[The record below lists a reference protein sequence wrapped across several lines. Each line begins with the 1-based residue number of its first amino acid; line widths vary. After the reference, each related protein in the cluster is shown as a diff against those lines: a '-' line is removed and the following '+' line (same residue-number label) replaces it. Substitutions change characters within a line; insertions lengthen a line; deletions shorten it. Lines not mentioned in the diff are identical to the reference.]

1 MQNNLKYELM
11 SVLFNLAVLYSQL
24 ALVSNRA
31 TTEGLKTAAN
41 YFSHSAGVFK
51 HMKDVV
57 LPELRMPTPPEDMD
71 ESTLESLMQLQLA
84 QSQECFWQKAVVDGY
99 KDASISKVAA
109 RVSDLYNLAG
119 EAAMKS
125 EAVSSAWI
133 HHMSAKHHHFAAAAQ
148 FRAACDCLEKRKY
161 GEEVARLTD
170 AAVCVNDGLK
180 EGRGGYLS
188 KAVLDDLN
196 GLKKR
201 VEDDLKR
208 AEKDNDVIY
217 LSKSLKPVMCLI
229 CVVLT
234 FQDPVPSKS
243 ELKILER
250 ANMAIARVPA
260 EVANPTEY
268 LGDHAEF
275 GTPLFNKLV
284 PYSVH
289 VAVSIY
295 EERRDRLVNQNI
307 IQELE
312 VLNEKLHEI
321 LSSLNLP
328 GSLQALEKPL
338 GLPGTLVQHAE
349 EIRQADAL
357 SRIQRS
363 FVDIDKLRGGDR
375 AIFEEGKSLLATE
388 EAEDQRLRMKYGTQ
402 RWVRP
407 DSKQDPQGAKLWKQA
422 VDIEGYFGSSTAS
435 DSVVREKYLAVESTL
450 SILAGSDRSLMD
462 AIPQSRKTEISEAV
476 KPALGRLRSAY
487 NDIQRLESRR
497 RRRAE
502 ALREKAK
509 ADDIKPDIMK
519 EAARLERTYPNTQ
532 IVPAHFEDFFEK
544 RLDQMYD
551 GDLAQIEKEAAEQD
565 KMLAD
570 VTRANR
576 DFEAQKKVAGD
587 RGSREREAAL
597 QALDNAYYKYKEIVS
612 NVEVGR
618 KFYNDL
624 SKIVGSFRD
633 RCRDWVGERRKDARG
648 LEE

>member
-1 MQNNLKYELM
+1 M
-11 SVLFNLAVLYSQL
+11 LAD
-24 ALVSNRA
+24 
-31 TTEGLKTAAN
+31 
-41 YFSHSAGVFK
+41 H
-51 HMKDVV
+51 
-57 LPELRMPTPPEDMD
+57 
-71 ESTLESLMQLQLA
+71 
-84 QSQECFWQKAVVDGY
+84 
-99 KDASISKVAA
+99 
-109 RVSDLYNLAG
+109 
-119 EAAMKS
+119 
-125 EAVSSAWI
+125 
-133 HHMSAKHHHFAAAAQ
+133 
-148 FRAACDCLEKRKY
+148 
-161 GEEVARLTD
+161 
-170 AAVCVNDGLK
+170 
-180 EGRGGYLS
+180 
-188 KAVLDDLN
+188 
-196 GLKKR
+196 
-201 VEDDLKR
+201 
-208 AEKDNDVIY
+208 
-217 LSKSLKPVMCLI
+217 
-229 CVVLT
+229 
-234 FQDPVPSKS
+234 VPAKS
-243 ELKILER
+243 ELRILDR
-250 ANMAIARVPA
+250 ANMAVARVPP
-260 EVANPTEY
+260 EIANPTEY
-268 LGDHAEF
+268 LGDHADF
-275 GTPLFNKLV
+275 GPPLFSKLV

-363 FVDIDKLRGGDR
+363 FVDIDKLRSSNR
-375 AIFEEGKSLLATE
+375 ATFEEGKSLLATE
-388 EAEDQRLRMKYGTQ
+388 EEEDQKLRIKYGTQ
-402 RWVRP
+402 SWMRP
-407 DSKQDPQGAKLWKQA
+407 TSKEDPQGAKLWKQA
-422 VDIEGYFGSSTAS
+422 TDIEGYFASSTSS
-435 DSVVREKYLAVESTL
+435 DGVVREKYLAVESTL

-462 AIPQSRKTEISEAV
+462 AIPQSRRTEIPEAV
-476 KPALGRLRSAY
+476 KPALGRLRGAY

-544 RLDQMYD
+544 RLDSMYEA
-551 GDLAQIEKEAAEQD
+551 DLELIEKEAAEQE

-576 DFEAQKKVAGD
+576 DFEGQKKTAGD

-648 LEE
+648 LER